1 MSRTTRT
8 IVTLAVIIAALITLA
23 TLVLFQMSRSDQDKQ
38 AAAAEISVV
47 EDNSHRL
54 QEADAPDAPVF
65 VEFLDFECEA
75 CGAAYP
81 VIEDLR
87 ERYAGQ
93 VTFVVRYFPLP
104 GHRNSRNAAHAVEAA
119 ARQDALEPMYQLMFE
134 TQASW
139 GESQDDKSELFRSY
153 AERLGLDLDQYDRDV
168 ASDSVA
174 ERVQQDYDAATALDL
189 SGTPSFFIDDEPLQP
204 QNLQDM
210 TDAIDDAIAR
220 R

>member
-1 MSRTTRT
+1 MSRTTRA
-8 IVTLAVIIAALITLA
+8 IVTLAVVITALLTLA
-23 TLVLFQMSRSDQDKQ
+23 ALVLFQMSSSDQDKQ
-38 AAAAEISVV
+38 AAAEVSTV

-54 QEADAPDAPVF
+54 QEADNPDAPVF

-87 ERYAGQ
+87 EQYAGK

-139 GESQDDKSELFRSY
+139 GESQDDRSELFRSY

-174 ERVQQDYDAATALDL
+174 QRVQQDYDAAIALDL

-204 QNLQDM
+204 QSLQDM
-210 TDAIDDAIAR
+210 TDAIDAAIAR